1 MQSVRHLSDLEIE
14 QLVDPAAAARA
25 VWSAFE
31 AWGRGTAA
39 TTQRVRASA
48 AIGIASAMAAVV
60 PPYRG
65 GKLYA
70 TTDGRFMFVIVLFDV
85 DGQPLAT
92 LDGGAITNLRTPAV
106 SSLAIHH
113 LAALDAT
120 IATVIGTGNQA
131 WPHVRM
137 LGTALP
143 GLAEL
148 RICGRPGSGA
158 THALA
163 ARGRAALLPARAVED
178 PIAAVADAHVI
189 VTVTST
195 QAPLFPSDSVGD
207 DALICAVGATKHD
220 RVEIDPELVARC
232 ATVVCDDVVGSRTEC
247 GDLIHAAGTGRFEWD
262 RAVELHAVAAGTVAV
277 PRAGPAPVLFES
289 QGVAIQ
295 DVAVAGLA
303 YELAAAGSPTTQPLE
318 EVNR

>member
-1 MQSVRHLSDLEIE
+1 MQSVRHLSDVEIE
-14 QLVDPAAAARA
+14 QLVEPAAAARA

-31 AWGRGTAA
+31 AWGHGTAA

-48 AIGIASAMAAVV
+48 GIGMASAMAAVV

-70 TTDGRFMFVIVLFDV
+70 TTDSRFTFVIVLFDV

-92 LDGGAITNLRTPAV
+92 LDGGAITNLRTPAA
-106 SSLAIHH
+106 SSLAIRH
-113 LAALDAT
+113 LAAPDAT
-120 IATVIGTGNQA
+120 IATVIGTGKQA
-131 WPHVRM
+131 WPHVQM
-137 LGTALP
+137 LGAALP

-148 RICGRPGSGA
+148 RVCGRPGSDA
-158 THALA
+158 TDALT
-163 ARGRAALLPARAVED
+163 ARARAEGLPARAAD
-178 PIAAVADAHVI
+178 DAIAATAGAHVI
-189 VTVTST
+189 VTVTSAR
-195 QAPLFPSDSVGD
+195 APLLPSDAVSD
-207 DALICAVGATKHD
+207 DALVCAVGATKHD

-247 GDLIHAAGTGRFEWD
+247 GDLIHAADTARFEWD
-262 RAVELHAVAAGTVAV
+262 RAVELHAVAAGAVDV

-303 YELAAAGSPTTQPLE
+303 YELATAGSAASQTLE

>member
-1 MQSVRHLSDLEIE
+1 MQSVRHLSDVEIE
-14 QLVDPAAAARA
+14 QLVEPAAAAHA

-31 AWGRGTAA
+31 AWGHGTAA

-48 AIGIASAMAAVV
+48 GIGMASAMAAVV
-60 PPYRG
+60 PPFRG

-70 TTDGRFMFVIVLFDV
+70 TTDGRFTFVIVLFDV
-85 DGQPLAT
+85 DGRPLAT
-92 LDGGAITNLRTPAV
+92 LDGGAITNLRTPAA

-113 LAALDAT
+113 LAARHAT

-131 WPHVRM
+131 WPHVQM
-137 LGTALP
+137 LSAALP
-143 GLAEL
+143 GLADL

-158 THALA
+158 ADALT
-163 ARGRAALLPARAVED
+163 ARARAAGFPARAVD
-178 PIAAVADAHVI
+178 DAIAATAGAQVI
-189 VTVTST
+189 VTVTSAH
-195 QAPLFPSDSVGD
+195 APLFPSDAVSD
-207 DALICAVGATKHD
+207 DALVCAVGATKHD

-247 GDLIHAAGTGRFEWD
+247 GDLIHAADTGHFGWD
-262 RAVELHAVAAGTVAV
+262 RAVELHAVAAGSVDV

-303 YELAAAGSPTTQPLE
+303 YELATAGPVTTQTLE